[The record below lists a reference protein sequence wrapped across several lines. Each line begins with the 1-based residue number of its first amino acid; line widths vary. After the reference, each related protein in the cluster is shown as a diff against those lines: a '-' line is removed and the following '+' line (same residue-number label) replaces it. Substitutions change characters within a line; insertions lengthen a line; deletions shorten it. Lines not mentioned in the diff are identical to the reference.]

1 MPPSPAA
8 KKRKS
13 EHHIKDS
20 ATSLKDDIKGNPTRY
35 VRLFIKRLCFDNSQE
50 TYFII
55 YFYIDSFNLCHKV
68 RSHAPA
74 VLQQENQEMSIQQ
87 HLSFVS
93 T

>member
-13 EHHIKDS
+13 EHHINDS
-20 ATSLKDDIKGNPTRY
+20 ATSLKDDIKGNPACIFSYQSMRGI
-35 VRLFIKRLCFDNSQE
+35 FSQD
-50 TYFII
+50 TYFIR